1 MADVISAKILE
12 RFTAFSE
19 AFIPFDGNHTG
30 AITRQHIEQG
40 LLSKGFDM
48 SKTSVDSICNR
59 FSSASNPALVDYWAL
74 STHLKNALSLSR
86 GKQTGAIEEEL
97 RVKLDEHFR
106 SFQHAFLCFDSE
118 RSGTVDLKNFT
129 DVLKR
134 FGICLSDSEVEEL
147 KREAAAAMAAEAQIV
162 PARKKRDVIF
172 GGEEEPQ
179 GDDGASVA
187 VPSSSKRIA
196 IKYSNFIEHFRRVLR
211 PQPKQ
216 KKVVAVHA
224 KRGKNVGHNAG
235 HKIFGTKATALEG
248 KQAQKTL
255 ARGMFVGLH
264 LFQDMFIYPSSP
276 RAENH

>member
-1 MADVISAKILE
+1 MPGFDLSITGSATVLQPRPPPAGTAKPANASKPGRTLSNPAAPPVAETAKVLQQNEPKMADVISAKILE

-48 SKTSVDSICNR
+48 SKTSVDLICHR

-74 STHLKNALSLSR
+74 STHLKMHSLSR

-97 RVKLDEHFR
+97 RLKLDEHFR

-147 KREAAAAMAAEAQIV
+147 KREAAAAMAAEAQIM

-172 GGEEEPQ
+172 GG
-179 GDDGASVA
+179 
-187 VPSSSKRIA
+187 
-196 IKYSNFIEHFRRVLR
+196 RRTTR
-211 PQPKQ
+211 
-216 KKVVAVHA
+216 
-224 KRGKNVGHNAG
+224 R
-235 HKIFGTKATALEG
+235 
-248 KQAQKTL
+248 
-255 ARGMFVGLH
+255 RWC
-264 LFQDMFIYPSSP
+264 
-276 RAENH
+276 